1 MCSAL
6 LTLCSIVS
14 RFWENAFSCGHIYAA
29 YCSLLLV
36 CVTGW
41 SSFSKITVG
50 LLDLWGRNYSWTA
63 NALLVGSLMATGI
76 TQFLCISHSC
86 QQGILKMALMS
97 LGKGFKSYS
106 KWKYHQGEL
115 QGLTIRTVQWPGG
128 PWDTDLVQFNDQ
140 SLDQHQR
147 WVSRHIIFHIV
158 IFLFFFFTLLGLKS
172 RSDTFLPSLI
182 SWPTRAHESSE
193 LHIELCGAD
202 MTANAWN
209 YTERENKNCVAFVV
223 EGVVSLGVKMINQS
237 YNICW
242 QFLSKED
249 WTGSF

>member
-36 CVTGW
+36 CVTGC

-50 LLDLWGRNYSWTA
+50 LLDLWVRNYSWTA

-158 IFLFFFFTLLGLKS
+158 IFLFFFFYFAWTEEPLRHFPTLA
-172 RSDTFLPSLI
+172 DFL
-182 SWPTRAHESSE
+182 T
-193 LHIELCGAD
+193 
-202 MTANAWN
+202 
-209 YTERENKNCVAFVV
+209 
-223 EGVVSLGVKMINQS
+223 NQS
-237 YNICW
+237 TRILQVAHRIMWSRHDSQCFKLHRKRK
-242 QFLSKED
+242 QKLCCFCCGRRGFLGGENDKSIL
-249 WTGSF
+249 